1 MVKFMSKDKRKRRWF
16 QFSLRM
22 LFVVIAVLAVLF
34 GWFGNRMRYVKKQR
48 RAVEVIR
55 NTGMRVL
62 YDYQKGHR
70 FRETKGF
77 DTAEPRGPAS
87 YRKLLGDDFFS
98 NVVWVWRDPFNGIG
112 LSDGEMVHIRELS
125 RLEALYL
132 NRCEITD
139 SGLEHVKKLNRLEEL
154 SLRGTQVTDT
164 GLEYLNGLT
173 NLQMLYLDGTQ
184 VTDAGLEHLE
194 KLTKLERLNL
204 SRTGVTDVG
213 IRHLTG
219 LTNLKTLDLEYT
231 QVTDAGLEQLRGL
244 TTLERLYL
252 SYTHVPMRALTN
264 CGRLCRIV

>member
-87 YRKLLGDDFFS
+87 YRKYSLGMTSFRMWFGFG
-98 NVVWVWRDPFNGIG
+98 VIRLTV
-112 LSDGEMVHIRELS
+112 SD
-125 RLEALYL
+125 
-132 NRCEITD
+132 
-139 SGLEHVKKLNRLEEL
+139 
-154 SLRGTQVTDT
+154 
-164 GLEYLNGLT
+164 
-173 NLQMLYLDGTQ
+173 
-184 VTDAGLEHLE
+184 
-194 KLTKLERLNL
+194 
-204 SRTGVTDVG
+204 
-213 IRHLTG
+213 
-219 LTNLKTLDLEYT
+219 
-231 QVTDAGLEQLRGL
+231 
-244 TTLERLYL
+244 
-252 SYTHVPMRALTN
+252 
-264 CGRLCRIV
+264 